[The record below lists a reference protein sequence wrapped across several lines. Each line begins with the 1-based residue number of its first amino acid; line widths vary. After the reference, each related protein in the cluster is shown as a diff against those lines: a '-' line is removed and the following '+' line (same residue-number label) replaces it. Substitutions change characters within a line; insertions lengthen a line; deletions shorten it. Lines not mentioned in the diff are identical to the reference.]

1 MTLFA
6 FRGVKSHGWTFYDPI
21 MNRPGEKPVSI
32 KSCTA
37 CVKCATCHTVCP
49 VYSVVPAESH
59 SARGKMALI
68 EAAIEGNLEGSTLL
82 REYLELCLLCG
93 ACEEAC
99 PNLVPTVPIMLQ
111 AREMVAGDVGIKTGK
126 GILLNHLLGA
136 LKTFRLAMRTGRAAQ
151 RLVFKR
157 IPHES
162 GLRRR
167 FPMPLVSE
175 DRTLPEVSAR
185 FLTELASGTVR
196 EGTGPRIGIF
206 AGCMVN
212 YFYPEMGT
220 NMVEL
225 LAATGATIIV
235 PEDQAC
241 CGMPALAGGA
251 GNTARELALRNLEEF
266 EKFDL
271 DLIVTGCATCG
282 SNLKENYTQ
291 LLEEGGVDS
300 DRAENFVTK
309 IFDINEF
316 LTGKALSGLTDDED
330 TETAEKRVVT
340 YHHPCHLGRFQGIKD
355 EPIRLIESI
364 PGVEYVPMEDADR
377 CCGMGGS
384 FSIEHYDIS
393 KKINDEK
400 VKRIVETGAGTVV
413 SSCPACILHIRDG
426 LRRHGVEDVE
436 VVHIARLLSDAIEKS
451 LNDSTRRGTEAD
463 HQENTTDLSRSP

>member
-1 MTLFA
+1 M
-6 FRGVKSHGWTFYDPI
+6 
-21 MNRPGEKPVSI
+21 SI
-32 KSCTA
+32 KRCSA

-99 PNLVPTVPIMLQ
+99 PNLVPTIPVMLE
-111 AREMVAGDVGIKTGK
+111 AREMVADDVGIKAGK

-151 RLVFKR
+151 RLVFR
-157 IPHES
+157 RLPQEA

-167 FPMPLVSE
+167 FPMPLVPE
-175 DRTLPEVSAR
+175 DRTLPEVSTR
-185 FLTELASGTVR
+185 FFTELASGTVS

-212 YFYPEMGT
+212 YLYPEMGISII
-220 NMVEL
+220 EL
-225 LAATGATIIV
+225 LAATGATVVV

-251 GNTARELALRNLEEF
+251 GETARELAVKNLEEF

-271 DLIVTGCATCG
+271 DLIVTGCASCG
-282 SNLKENYTQ
+282 SNLKENYSR
-291 LLEEGGVDS
+291 LLEKRGVDPE
-300 DRAENFVTK
+300 RAGNFVSK

-316 LTGKALSGLTDDED
+316 MTGKTLLSSTED
-330 TETAEKRVVT
+330 KLSEPVEKRVVT

-355 EPIRLIESI
+355 EPIRLIGSI
-364 PGVEYVPMEDADR
+364 PGVEFIPMEDADR

-393 KKINDEK
+393 K
-400 VKRIVETGAGTVV
+400 RI
-413 SSCPACILHIRDG
+413 
-426 LRRHGVEDVE
+426 
-436 VVHIARLLSDAIEKS
+436 
-451 LNDSTRRGTEAD
+451 
-463 HQENTTDLSRSP
+463 